1 MANRRRFGR
10 IRKLPSGRWQARYP
24 DRGGRDIAAPNTFA
38 TKGDAASWLVAIEA
52 DMARGGRFDPR
63 SGRVTLAE
71 WTEKW
76 LARPGKRANS
86 VARDRQALAAFMPS
100 LGARTLASLTP
111 VDVQVAVDAR
121 GQAVSPATLARDVS
135 ALRAVLN
142 AAVDTDLI
150 DRSPARKVA
159 LPKVRRPE
167 RQLLT
172 PAELLRLADAV
183 PALYRALIL
192 VGGVLGLRWGEAIG
206 LRVCDVD
213 FTRRSVTV
221 AQTVEEVA
229 GQVRV
234 MPGVAKTTGSLRTL
248 AAPGF
253 LIDELAR
260 HMRQHRVDAIGN
272 PCALVFVGPRGA
284 ILRRR
289 FAERTFKPALA
300 KAGLAPSLTFH
311 GLRHVAMSTLVDENV
326 HPRVMQSRAGHASS
340 KLTMELY
347 AHVTDSPDRDAA
359 NALDARFR
367 AALRDPNGH
376 VAGTTP
382 DDALP
387 S

>member
-1 MANRRRFGR
+1 VTSRRRFGR
-10 IRKLPSGRWQARYP
+10 VRKLPSGRWQARYP
-24 DRGGRDIAAPNTFA
+24 DRTGRDMAAPHTFA
-38 TKGDAASWLVAIEA
+38 TKGDADRWLVNVEA
-52 DMARGGRFDPR
+52 EMARGQRFDP
-63 SGRVTLAE
+63 SAGRVTLGE
-71 WTEKW
+71 WTERW

-86 VARDRQALAAFMPS
+86 VVRDRQALDVFMPS
-100 LGARTLASLTP
+100 LGTRALSSITA
-111 VDVQVAVDAR
+111 VDVQLAIDAR
-121 GQAVSPATLARDVS
+121 GQAVAPATLARDVS

-142 AAVDTDLI
+142 AAVDADLI

-159 LPKVRRPE
+159 LPKVRPPQ

-172 PAELLRLADAV
+172 PAELLRLANAV

-206 LRVCDVD
+206 LRMCDVD
-213 FTRRSVTV
+213 FTRRTVTV

-229 GQVRV
+229 GQVRI
-234 MPGVAKTTGSLRTL
+234 MPGVAKTVGSLRTL

-253 LIDELAR
+253 LIEELAR
-260 HMRQHRVDAIGN
+260 HMKKHRMDAIGDLQ
-272 PCALVFVGPRGA
+272 ALVFVGPQGGT
-284 ILRRR
+284 LRRR

-300 KAGLAPSLTFH
+300 KAGLDPSLTFH

-347 AHVTDSPDRDAA
+347 AHVTDSADRDAA
-359 NALDARFR
+359 DALDARFH

-376 VAGTTP
+376 AAGTTP
-382 DDALP
+382 R
-387 S
+387 